1 MLGGGIRGHYG
12 GTVFQR
18 WGHRVL
24 TDLQCKSPPVDGKT
38 KLFDGHG
45 LYLEILKSGARSWR
59 WKYRI
64 HGKEKRLTF
73 GLYPDVSLK
82 KARIAREQAAA
93 LLRAG
98 VDPSIDRLLQATQAA
113 AQSEH
118 TFKSVALTWHAS
130 QSKMFSDRHAKHVL
144 RTLENDVFPAI
155 GKMPIAQITSPQIVT
170 LLRAIESRGS
180 ADVAHRA
187 RQRISDIF
195 VHAIASA
202 IATNNPAA
210 EMGKALGRIRRGRYP
225 AVQTIV
231 EARKLLTVVE
241 SRRVYPL
248 TRLASRLLA
257 LTAVRSGVL
266 RLAEVHEFEDLNGDS
281 PIWRIPAAKMKLA
294 QERRNDPAYEFIVPL
309 SRQAVEIVKTAIEFS
324 GAKGLIFRSIRFAN
338 RPISDSTISKLYREA
353 GYAGIH
359 LPHGWRAT
367 FSTVMNR
374 LAAEEDRK
382 GDREVIDLML
392 AHVAGSVE
400 AIYNRYAYMPRRREI
415 AQEWADLLSLGQM
428 LPEQLIEGPRH
439 P

>member
-1 MLGGGIRGHYG
+1 M
-12 GTVFQR
+12 
-18 WGHRVL
+18 L
-24 TDLQCKSPPVDGKT
+24 TDLQCKSPPVDGKS

-93 LLRAG
+93 LLRTG
-98 VDPSIDRLLQATQAA
+98 VDPSIDRVVQAAQAA

-118 TFKSVALTWHAS
+118 TFKSVALSWHAS
-130 QSKMFSDRHAKHVL
+130 QSKLFSERHSKHVL

-155 GKMPIAQITSPQIVT
+155 GKMPITQITSPQIVT
-170 LLRAIESRGS
+170 MLRAIESRGS

-187 RQRISDIF
+187 RQRVSDIF
-195 VHAIASA
+195 VYAIASA
-202 IATNNPAA
+202 IATSNPAA
-210 EMGKALGRIRRGRYP
+210 EMRKALGRIRRGRYP
-225 AVQTIV
+225 AVQSIK
-231 EARKLLTVVE
+231 EARKLLQVVE
-241 SRRVYPL
+241 ARRVYPL
-248 TRLASRLLA
+248 TRVASRLLA

-266 RLAEVHEFEDLNGDS
+266 RLAEVREFEDLDGDA

-294 QERRNDPAYEFIVPL
+294 QEQRDDPAYEFIVPL
-309 SRQAVEIVKTAIEFS
+309 SRQAVEVVKIAIDFS
-324 GAKGLIFRSIRFAN
+324 DAKGLIFRSIRFAN

-367 FSTVMNR
+367 FSTVMNQ
-374 LAAEEDRK
+374 LAAEQKRK
-382 GDREVIDLML
+382 DDREVIDLML
-392 AHVAGSVE
+392 AHIDGSVE

-415 AQEWADLLSLGQM
+415 AQEWADMLTVGLMEPHQLLD
-428 LPEQLIEGPRH
+428 GPRH

>member
-1 MLGGGIRGHYG
+1 M
-12 GTVFQR
+12 
-18 WGHRVL
+18 L
-24 TDLQCKSPPVDGKT
+24 TDLQCKAPPIDGKS

-82 KARIAREQAAA
+82 KARIAREKAAA
-93 LLRAG
+93 LLRTG
-98 VDPSIDRLLQATQAA
+98 VDPSIDRVLQAAQAA
-113 AQSEH
+113 AQGEH
-118 TFKSVALTWHAS
+118 TFKSVALSWHAN
-130 QSKMFSDRHAKHVL
+130 QSKLFKPRHAKHVL

-155 GKMPIAQITSPQIVT
+155 GKLPIAQITSPQIVT
-170 LLRAIESRGS
+170 LLRKIESRGS

-210 EMGKALGRIRRGRYP
+210 EMGKALSPIRHGHYP
-225 AVQTIV
+225 AVQTVAEARELLKVV
-231 EARKLLTVVE
+231 EARPA
-241 SRRVYPL
+241 YPL

-294 QERRNDPAYEFIVPL
+294 QDRRADPSYEFIVPL
-309 SRQAVEIVKTAIEFS
+309 SHQAVEVVKVAIDFT
-324 GAKGLIFRSIRFAN
+324 GTTGLIFRSVRFAN

-367 FSTVMNR
+367 FSTVLNR
-374 LAAEEDRK
+374 LAAEEGRQ

-400 AIYNRYAYMPRRREI
+400 SIYNRYAYMPRRRQL
-415 AQEWADLLSLGQM
+415 AQEWADLVSVGQM
-428 LPEQLIEGPRH
+428 EPAQLIEGPRH
-439 P
+439 L

>member
-1 MLGGGIRGHYG
+1 M
-12 GTVFQR
+12 
-18 WGHRVL
+18 L
-24 TDLQCKSPPVDGKT
+24 TDLQCKSPPADGKS

-93 LLRAG
+93 LLRTG
-98 VDPSIDRLLQATQAA
+98 VDPSIDRVLQAAQAA
-113 AQSEH
+113 AQGEH

-130 QSKMFSDRHAKHVL
+130 QVPLFKPRHAAHVL

-155 GKMPIAQITSPQIVT
+155 GKMPISQVTSPQIVT
-170 LLRAIESRGS
+170 LLRKIEARGS
-180 ADVAHRA
+180 ADVAHRC

-210 EMGKALGRIRRGRYP
+210 EMGKALGRVRHRHYP
-225 AVQTIV
+225 AVQTIAHARELLRVV
-231 EARKLLTVVE
+231 EARPA
-241 SRRVYPL
+241 YPL

-266 RLAEVHEFEDLNGDS
+266 RLAEVHEFEDLDGDA

-294 QERRNDPAYEFIVPL
+294 QERRNDPAFEFVVPL
-309 SRQAVEIVKTAIEFS
+309 SRQAVEIVKVAISFS
-324 GAKGLIFRSIRFAN
+324 GTTGLIFRSIRFAK
-338 RPISDSTISKLYREA
+338 RPLSDSTISKLYREA
-353 GYAGIH
+353 GYAAIH
-359 LPHGWRAT
+359 VPHGWRAT

-374 LAAEEDRK
+374 LAAEEGRK
-382 GDREVIDLML
+382 GDREIVDLML
-392 AHVAGSVE
+392 AHIDGSTE

-415 AQEWADLLSLGQM
+415 AQEWADLLSVDL
-428 LPEQLIEGPRH
+428 LEPSQLLEGSRH
-439 P
+439 S

>member
-1 MLGGGIRGHYG
+1 M
-12 GTVFQR
+12 
-18 WGHRVL
+18 L
-24 TDLQCKSPPVDGKT
+24 TDLKCKAAPIDGKT

-73 GLYPDVSLK
+73 GLYPEVSLK

-93 LLRAG
+93 LLRTG
-98 VDPSIDRLLQATQAA
+98 VDPSIDRVLQAAQAA
-113 AQSEH
+113 AQGEH

-130 QSKMFSDRHAKHVL
+130 QSKLFKPTHAKHVL

-155 GKMPIAQITSPQIVT
+155 GKLPISQITSPQIVA
-170 LLRAIESRGS
+170 LLRKIESRGS

-202 IATNNPAA
+202 IATHNPAA
-210 EMGKALGRIRRGRYP
+210 EMGKALSPIRHGHYP

-231 EARKLLTVVE
+231 EARELLSVVE
-241 SRRVYPL
+241 SRPAYPL

-257 LTAVRSGVL
+257 LTTVRSGVL
-266 RLAEVHEFEDLNGDS
+266 RLAEVREFEDLDGQA
-281 PIWRIPAAKMKLA
+281 PLWRIPASKMKLA
-294 QERRNDPAYEFIVPL
+294 QERRNDPSYEFIVPL
-309 SRQAVEIVKTAIEFS
+309 SRQAVEVVRAAIEFS
-324 GAKGLIFRSIRFAN
+324 DAKGLIFRSIRFAN

-353 GYAGIH
+353 GFAGIH

-374 LAAEEDRK
+374 LAAEENRK

-415 AQEWADLLSLGQM
+415 AQEWADMLSIGQVEPAA
-428 LPEQLIEGPRH
+428 LVEGPRH
-439 P
+439 R